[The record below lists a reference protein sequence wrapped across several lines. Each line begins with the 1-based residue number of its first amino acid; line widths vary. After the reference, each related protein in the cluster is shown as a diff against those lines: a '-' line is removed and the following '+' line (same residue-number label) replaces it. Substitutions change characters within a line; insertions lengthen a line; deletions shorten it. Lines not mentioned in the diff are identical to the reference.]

1 MTSKYFIDNSDL
13 SSIINLNPSS
23 NANVNYIFLGV
34 DLSNNALDSVTSVRD
49 GGWSSTERIYNSQA
63 ISC

>member
-13 SSIINLNPSS
+13 SNIINLNPSS

-34 DLSNNALDSVTSVRD
+34 DLSNNALDSTLCESHRLHFLLL
-49 GGWSSTERIYNSQA
+49 
-63 ISC
+63 

>member
-13 SSIINLNPSS
+13 SNIINLNPSS

-34 DLSNNALDSVTSVRD
+34 DLSNNALDSVTSYYFD
-49 GGWSSTERIYNSQA
+49 T
-63 ISC
+63 